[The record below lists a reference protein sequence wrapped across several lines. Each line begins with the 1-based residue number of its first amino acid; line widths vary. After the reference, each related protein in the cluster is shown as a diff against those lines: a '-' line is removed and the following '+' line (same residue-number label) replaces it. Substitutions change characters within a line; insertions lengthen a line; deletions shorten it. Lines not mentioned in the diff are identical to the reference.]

1 MVYWK
6 WSKLAN
12 SYTLLMLSHCI
23 HRKIPVIL
31 QEYFKNTFQIYQ
43 VYSQNFMILVTC
55 FEKFSYQSLLWS
67 MRSGMVS
74 CMAACFALHAATRP
88 QTFLWCFFQSNL
100 WHLLLQYQ
108 TLWHFLQTF
117 RGVGMLEP
125 VTKQVLH
132 KSSPQS
138 SLSKSCCSRSSNSLS
153 ANLQRNKF
161 RLFFVCFSY
170 IINLQLEGLL

>member
-1 MVYWK
+1 
-6 WSKLAN
+6 
-12 SYTLLMLSHCI
+12 
-23 HRKIPVIL
+23 
-31 QEYFKNTFQIYQ
+31 
-43 VYSQNFMILVTC
+43 
-55 FEKFSYQSLLWS
+55 
-67 MRSGMVS
+67 
-74 CMAACFALHAATRP
+74 
-88 QTFLWCFFQSNL
+88 
-100 WHLLLQYQ
+100 
-108 TLWHFLQTF
+108 LQTF

-170 IINLQLEGLL
+170 IINLQLEDLL